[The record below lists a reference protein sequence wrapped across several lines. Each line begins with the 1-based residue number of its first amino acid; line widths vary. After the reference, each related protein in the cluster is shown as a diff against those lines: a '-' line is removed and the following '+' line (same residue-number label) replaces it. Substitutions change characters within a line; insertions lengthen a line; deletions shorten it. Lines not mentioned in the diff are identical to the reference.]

1 MSNVMK
7 DVLELIVGISPRR
20 KYPSTRTRNYFAVPG
35 MFFSPN
41 YNFNSIATITMKYLF
56 FLQNSLNDG
65 LIDELNLSKNI
76 SMCIDFSERHDS
88 RKCWILHVLRNT
100 FQSWTQ
106 RRNNTSTLQTRA
118 ATWRHMLTHPWD
130 WASNFTYLVCNTTTM
145 MYRQKWVVYRP
156 CEQFAQTIFLSIC
169 FPIHL
174 TNWVWVYCN
183 VCKLLL
189 LCVNLA
195 DHPKYAYKYA
205 LHTENTKYVTTST
218 SLEISL

>member
-1 MSNVMK
+1 
-7 DVLELIVGISPRR
+7 
-20 KYPSTRTRNYFAVPG
+20 
-35 MFFSPN
+35 
-41 YNFNSIATITMKYLF
+41 
-56 FLQNSLNDG
+56 
-65 LIDELNLSKNI
+65 
-76 SMCIDFSERHDS
+76 MCIDFSERHDS
-88 RKCWILHVLRNT
+88 RKYWILHALRNT
-100 FQSWTQ
+100 FQNWTQ

-118 ATWRHMLTHPWD
+118 AIWRHMLTHPWD

-156 CEQFAQTIFLSIC
+156 CEQFAQTIFLSIY
-169 FPIHL
+169 FPLHL

-205 LHTENTKYVTTST
+205 LHAENTKYVTTST
-218 SLEISL
+218 SLEISLWQPRPIQNSRPLAWWTPKVKSRSGRTIGTTMP

>member
-88 RKCWILHVLRNT
+88 RK
-100 FQSWTQ
+100 
-106 RRNNTSTLQTRA
+106 
-118 ATWRHMLTHPWD
+118 
-130 WASNFTYLVCNTTTM
+130 Y
-145 MYRQKWVVYRP
+145 
-156 CEQFAQTIFLSIC
+156 
-169 FPIHL
+169 
-174 TNWVWVYCN
+174 
-183 VCKLLL
+183 
-189 LCVNLA
+189 
-195 DHPKYAYKYA
+195 
-205 LHTENTKYVTTST
+205 
-218 SLEISL
+218 